1 MADRNFNKRHETFS
15 DNIAT
20 WDYYT
25 DFQKVYKNVD
35 SIKVELNI
43 LNSLIGSKNIKN
55 EFVKL
60 CEKYPEVLKA
70 IPILLAKR
78 EHEITVNDV
87 SQTYAFN
94 FKKPN
99 YTINEYA
106 TFMEKTGLFELLSN
120 HIVNNLVDYV
130 TGVEVGLD
138 SNARKNRTGHS
149 FESFVESQLVKFGYK
164 KDETY
169 FKEIT
174 KTQLENKFKLDLSPI
189 SNNGKTEKRF
199 DFAFIK
205 NNRVYVIECN
215 FYNSSGSK
223 LNETARSYKTL
234 AIESKSIKN
243 FTFIWLTDGKGW
255 NDARHN
261 LEETFDVLPTVF
273 NINDLENGAL
283 NYIEDYTV
291 DENEK

>member
-1 MADRNFNKRHETFS
+1 MKKRNFNQRHETFS

-20 WDYYT
+20 WNYYT

-35 SIKVELNI
+35 SIKIELNI
-43 LNSLIGSKNIKN
+43 LNSLIGSKNIKD

-60 CEKYPEVLKA
+60 CKKYPEVLKV

-87 SQTYAFN
+87 SKTYTFN
-94 FKKPN
+94 FKNPN
-99 YTINEYA
+99 YTIDEY
-106 TFMEKTGLFELLSN
+106 TKFMEKTGLFDLISN

-149 FESFVESQLVKFGYK
+149 MENFVESTLVKYGYK
-164 KDETY
+164 EGETY

-174 KTQLENKFKLDLSPI
+174 KTQLEKKFKLDLSPI

-205 NNRVYVIECN
+205 SNRVYAIECN

-234 AIESKSIKN
+234 AIESKSIEN

-255 NDARHN
+255 NDAIHN

-273 NINDLENGAL
+273 NIKDLENGAL
-283 NYIEDYTV
+283 NYIDDYVEDKK
-291 DENEK
+291 DE

>member
-1 MADRNFNKRHETFS
+1 MADRNFDKRHETFS

-20 WDYYT
+20 WNYYT

-87 SQTYAFN
+87 NQTYAFN

-120 HIVNNLVDYV
+120 HIVN
-130 TGVEVGLD
+130 
-138 SNARKNRTGHS
+138 
-149 FESFVESQLVKFGYK
+149 
-164 KDETY
+164 
-169 FKEIT
+169 
-174 KTQLENKFKLDLSPI
+174 
-189 SNNGKTEKRF
+189 
-199 DFAFIK
+199 
-205 NNRVYVIECN
+205 
-215 FYNSSGSK
+215 
-223 LNETARSYKTL
+223 
-234 AIESKSIKN
+234 
-243 FTFIWLTDGKGW
+243 IWL
-255 NDARHN
+255 
-261 LEETFDVLPTVF
+261 
-273 NINDLENGAL
+273 IM
-283 NYIEDYTV
+283 
-291 DENEK
+291 